1 MISDDSDSDDD
12 LVMLGIER
20 APRIQ
25 GEAVPVVVQPAEQR
39 IPENIVVNEPVRPEE
54 ALDLPDFE
62 EPQIVNPRDQ
72 PENPPVA
79 NIEIIRRQGDVQGV
93 NQFFARAR
101 AAVVD
106 YQAAGDFLNIAP
118 GGKA

>member
-1 MISDDSDSDDD
+1 MISDDSDSDGDF
-12 LVMLGIER
+12 VMLGIER
-20 APRIQ
+20 APRVQ

-54 ALDLPDFE
+54 ALDQPQ

-79 NIEIIRRQGDVQGV
+79 NIEIIRQQGDVQGV

-106 YQAAGDFLNIAP
+106 YQAAGDFLNSAP

>member
-1 MISDDSDSDDD
+1 MH
-12 LVMLGIER
+12 GFER
-20 APRIQ
+20 APR
-25 GEAVPVVVQPAEQR
+25 VVVRPAEQR
-39 IPENIVVNEPVRPEE
+39 IPENMVVNEHVRPEE
-54 ALDLPDFE
+54 ALDQPQ

-79 NIEIIRRQGDVQGV
+79 NIEIIREQGDV

-106 YQAAGDFLNIAP
+106 FQGEGDFLNIAP
-118 GGKA
+118 GGEA